1 MLELANCVR
10 CGSVFARDY
19 RDICPNCHREEE
31 RSYQMVY
38 QYLRKRE
45 NRQATIQQITE
56 ATTVPESLII
66 KFVREKR
73 LQPSQFPMLSY
84 SCRNCSNQITEGE
97 ICTDCKGQMRK
108 DLDVARELDEK
119 RVAAAGVKEQR
130 VYYNANRSVK

>member
-56 ATTVPESLII
+56 VTTVPESLII

-97 ICTDCKGQMRK
+97 MCADCKDNMRK
-108 DLDVARELDEK
+108 ELNVALELDQKRETAKANEK
-119 RVAAAGVKEQR
+119 R
-130 VYYNANRSVK
+130 VYYNGNR

>member
-56 ATTVPESLII
+56 VTTVPESLII

-97 ICTDCKGQMRK
+97 MCADCKDAMRK
-108 DLDVARELDEK
+108 ELDVTLELDRK
-119 RVAAAGVKEQR
+119 RETAKTNEQR
-130 VYYNANRSVK
+130 VYYNGNR

>member
-31 RSYQMVY
+31 RSFQMVH

-56 ATTVPESLII
+56 VTTVPESLII

-84 SCRNCSNQITEGE
+84 SCRSCSNQITEGE
-97 ICTDCKGQMRK
+97 MCTDCKDNMRK
-108 DLDVARELDEK
+108 ELDVTLELDRK
-119 RVAAAGVKEQR
+119 RETAKANEQR
-130 VYYNANRSVK
+130 VYYNGNR

>member
-19 RDICPNCHREEE
+19 RVICPNCHREEE

-56 ATTVPESLII
+56 VTTVPESLII

-97 ICTDCKGQMRK
+97 ICTDCKDQMRK
-108 DLDVARELDEK
+108 DLDIARELDDK
-119 RVAAAGVKEQR
+119 RVAAGVKEQR
-130 VYYNANRSVK
+130 VYYNADRSAK